1 MTAAYNFS
9 APVQVAA
16 GVLESFM
23 AALFAASGV
32 SADGAGVIARDLVRA
47 DLEGLPS
54 HGVMQSE
61 VYLERLKRGSVS
73 PRDAAEIVLDRDA
86 VAVLDAHH
94 MLGHLSSRQAMG
106 LAVDKARRFGVGA
119 VAVRNGFHFGSA
131 GLYAQQAT
139 EAGCIGMVLCNS
151 RPVMPAPGGAQKL
164 VGTNPIA
171 FGIPTPDIPVIVDM
185 ATSAGTVGRLRVA
198 KKAGK
203 SIPEGWAVAA
213 NGEPTT
219 DASVALDG
227 MLLPMGGAKGFGL
240 AFVADIMSG
249 LLASGAWGDAIG
261 GLHNDLDRPFGTSHF
276 FVAFDIAHF
285 RPIADFLAEAGQAT
299 ERVRNSTPAPGH
311 DKVHYPGERRWN
323 TRHDSGGQ
331 VRLEAAVAN
340 GLLQRAG
347 ELGVEVEPL
356 LRSAGAD
363 RP

>member
-1 MTAAYNFS
+1 MTDAPHFS
-9 APVQVAA
+9 DPVQVTAEA
-16 GVLESFM
+16 LEAFI

-32 SADGAGVIARDLVRA
+32 SEAGAGIIARDLVRA

-54 HGVMQSE
+54 HGILQSE

-73 PRDAAEIVLDRDA
+73 PRDAGEVVLDRDA

-94 MLGHLSSRQAMG
+94 MLGHLSSRQAMA
-106 LAVDKARRFGVGA
+106 LAVDKAKRYGLGA

-131 GLYAQQAT
+131 GLYVQQAA
-139 EAGCIGMVLCNS
+139 EADCIGMVLCNS

-171 FGIPTPDIPVIVDM
+171 FGIPTPDVPVIVDM

-203 SIPEGWAVAA
+203 PIPEGWAVSA

-219 DASVALDG
+219 DASIALDG

-240 AFVADIMSG
+240 ALVADMMSG

-261 GLHNDLDRPFGTSHF
+261 GLHTDLDRPFGTSHL
-276 FVAFDIAHF
+276 FVAFDIGHF
-285 RPIADFLAEAGQAT
+285 RPIADFLGEAGRAT
-299 ERVRNSTPAPGH
+299 ARVRNSTPAPGH
-311 DKVHYPGERRWN
+311 DRVYYPGERRFN
-323 TRHDSGGQ
+323 TRNASDGM
-331 VRLEAAVAN
+331 VRIEPVLAN
-340 GLLQRAG
+340 GLLRRAG
-347 ELGVEVEPL
+347 ELGVDMGAL
-356 LRSAGAD
+356 LNPKAG
-363 RP
+363 

>member
-1 MTAAYNFS
+1 MIDAPHFS
-9 APVQVAA
+9 DPVPVSA
-16 GVLESFM
+16 GALEAFM
-23 AALFAASGV
+23 AALFTASGV
-32 SADGAGVIARDLVRA
+32 SPAGARIVAADLVQA

-54 HGVMQSE
+54 HGILQSE

-86 VAVLDAHH
+86 VMVLDAHH
-94 MLGHLSSRQAMG
+94 MLGHLSSRQAMA
-106 LAVDKARRFGVGA
+106 LAVEKARRFGVAA

-131 GLYAQQAT
+131 GLYVQQAT
-139 EAGCIGMVLCNS
+139 EADCIGMVFCNS

-171 FGIPTPDIPVIVDM
+171 FGIPTLDVPVIVDM

-198 KKAGK
+198 KKTGK
-203 SIPEGWAVAA
+203 PIPEGWAVAA

-240 AFVADIMSG
+240 AFVADMMSG

-261 GLHNDLDRPFGTSHF
+261 GLHTDLDTPFGTSHF
-276 FVAFDIAHF
+276 FVAFDIGHF
-285 RPIADFLAEAGQAT
+285 RPIVEFLAEAGRAT

-323 TRHDSGGQ
+323 TRKASGGV
-331 VRLEAAVAN
+331 VRIEPVLAN
-340 GLLQRAG
+340 GLLRRAG
-347 ELGVEVEPL
+347 ELGVDASPL
-356 LRSAGAD
+356 LSPAL
-363 RP
+363 